1 LLAAS
6 LITDL
11 ARVALGL
18 ALVVAAITKIA
29 AGSRWVDQAAAI
41 GVSQRLAAVLPW
53 LELVIGAAVV
63 AGVAEP
69 WPAAIAVGLL
79 TIFTAWIAIHL
90 VRGEHPP
97 CACFGAFSAAPLS
110 WWHVA
115 RNGVLIGLGV
125 LALSL

>member
-11 ARVALGL
+11 ARIALGVAL
-18 ALVVAAITKIA
+18 LVAGVAKFA
-29 AGSRWVDQAAAI
+29 AGSRWLDQATSLGLRRPI
-41 GVSQRLAAVLPW
+41 AAVLPW
-53 LELVIGAAVV
+53 FELATGAAVV

-69 WPAAIAVGLL
+69 WPVAVGVGLL
-79 TIFTAWIAIHL
+79 VIFTAWIIAHL

-97 CACFGAFSAAPLS
+97 CACFGAFSTAPLS

-115 RNGVLIGLGV
+115 RNGALIVLGMVSAI
-125 LALSL
+125 

>member
-11 ARVALGL
+11 ARVALGI
-18 ALVVAAITKIA
+18 ALL
-29 AGSRWVDQAAAI
+29 AAAI
-41 GVSQRLAAVLPW
+41 AKIGAGARWLDQATSLGVWRPIAVGLPW
-53 LELVIGAAVV
+53 FELVTGAAVV

-69 WPAAIAVGLL
+69 WPVAIAVGLL
-79 TIFTAWIAIHL
+79 AIFTAWIVVHL

-97 CACFGAFSAAPLS
+97 CACFGSLSVAPLS

-115 RNGVLIGLGV
+115 RNGALIVLGMVSVI
-125 LALSL
+125 